1 MRFSRSK
8 PFLRVILAVGFVL
21 FSVGLAH
28 AQERSLR
35 FFGTGSGDIDRVK
48 IAIDAPHRPVD
59 VNDDFTI
66 EFWMKASLTDNGGT
80 VDCSSTSGG
89 DRWITGNTIVDRDI
103 FGAGDFGDYG
113 ISLSQGRIVFGVEAG
128 PDSITLCGTTNAAN
142 GVWRHIAV
150 TRQRSTGQMQIFVDG
165 IRQAVGNGGKGDVSY
180 RDGRMTSYPN
190 SDPFLVIGAEKHD
203 AGPAYPSYNGLI
215 DEVRVSKIVRYTAN
229 FTRQGFAFIPDP
241 NTVGLYHLNEGTGT
255 FIGDSSFV
263 PGGPSNGV
271 RNVGGPNSGPVWSTD
286 TPFGLTFVA
295 AISGRVA
302 RANGVGDAGVRMILT
317 NTSNNQTTE
326 VLTNANGE
334 YAFEAVQVGFEY
346 ILKPRYV
353 TLLFEPQSRS
363 IIHTGPLTG
372 VDFKSRRRRKWY

>member
-1 MRFSRSK
+1 MYSRV
-8 PFLRVILAVGFVL
+8 PLAIGLVL
-21 FSVGLAH
+21 FVAAFGYS
-28 AQERSLR
+28 QERSLR
-35 FFGTGSGDIDRVK
+35 FFGTGLDDKDRVK

-59 VNDDFTI
+59 VGDDLTI
-66 EFWMKASLTDNGGT
+66 EFWMKANLADNGGT

-89 DRWITGNTIVDRDI
+89 DRWITGNTIFDRDI

-128 PDSITLCGTTNAAN
+128 TGSITLCGTTNAAN

-165 IRQAVGNGGKGDVSY
+165 VRQAIGNGGTGDVSY
-180 RDGRMTSYPN
+180 RDGRVTSYPN

-203 AGPAYPSYNGLI
+203 AGSAYPSYSGFI
-215 DEVRVSKIVRYTAN
+215 DEVRVSRIVRYTAN
-229 FTRQGFAFIPDP
+229 FMRPGSPFNPDS

-255 FIGDSSFV
+255 LIGDSSFV

-271 RNVGGPNSGPVWSTD
+271 RNVGGPNSGPAWSTD

-302 RANGVGDAGVRMILT
+302 RANGVGEAAVRMILT

-326 VLTNANGE
+326 VLTNANGD
-334 YAFEAVQVGFEY
+334 YTFDTVQTGFEY
-346 ILKPRYV
+346 TLQPRYV
-353 TLLFEPQSRS
+353 TLRFEPQSRS

-372 VDFKSRRRRKWY
+372 VDFTSRRRRKWY